1 MLSQIQCVAS
11 RPWAISADLA
21 AQVRG
26 MLCKEG
32 ISALRHLALV
42 KRMVH
47 SPQIE
52 NSRSNPRRET
62 GIVAVVQ
69 AVGTLTPQVHVIY
82 SEVTRSTADIAHE
95 MTTFAAEPDV
105 DAIVLELDTL
115 GGEVFGASEAFAAIR
130 EAARHKPVIASA
142 NSVAASAGYYLGAAA
157 DEFFVDPSGQVG
169 SIGVFALYVDLSKWQ
184 ESDEGWAFIA
194 ASEAAS
200 AARSTRAP
208 LLKEDQSRASLQLEV
223 DRYYDLFVR
232 DVARGREVPVERV
245 LTGFGAGRLVAAD
258 AALAEGMVDRI
269 GTLDEAIARAAELGR
284 ARRES
289 SGSRRGVDAPASP

>member
-21 AQVRG
+21 AQVHE
-26 MLCKEG
+26 MLRKEG
-32 ISALRHLALV
+32 IPALRHLAAV

-52 NSRSNPRRET
+52 RSRSNPRPET
-62 GIVAVVQ
+62 NIVAVVQ
-69 AVGTLTPQVHVIY
+69 AVGTLAPQVHAIY

-115 GGEVFGASEAFAAIR
+115 GGEVLGASEAFAAIR
-130 EAARHKPVIASA
+130 AAARHKPVVASA

-157 DEFFVDPSGQVG
+157 DEFFVDPSGQIG
-169 SIGVFALYVDLSKWQ
+169 SIGVYALHVDLSKWQ
-184 ESDEGWAFIA
+184 ESEEEWAFIA
-194 ASEAAS
+194 AGEHAVQG
-200 AARSTRAP
+200 ARAER
-208 LLKEDQSRASLQLEV
+208 LIDRSRASLQLEV
-223 DRYYDLFVR
+223 DRYYEQFVR
-232 DVARGREVPVERV
+232 DVARGREVPVDRV
-245 LTGFGAGRLVAAD
+245 LTGFGGGRLVPAE

-269 GTLDEAIARAAELGR
+269 GTLDDAIARAAELGR

-289 SGSRRGVDAPASP
+289 SGSRRRVDISPHSP